1 MGLSVNDVTGIG
13 AVSDFLKDVADKIW
27 PDPAERDQY
36 LLKAQELDAQ
46 MAAGQAAIDVAE
58 AQSNSA
64 FARNWRPFLG
74 WGCVVIFLYH
84 FLIVPIIYF
93 YLSLEGIVLAVP
105 LPAFDIQTVKDV
117 LEGILGLYGTQ
128 RTFEKMGEKGHL
140 PWQK

>member
-1 MGLSVNDVTGIG
+1 MGLTVNDVSGIG
-13 AVSDFLKDVADKIW
+13 AVSDFLKDIADKVW
-27 PDPAERDQY
+27 PNPAERDQY
-36 LLKAQELDAQ
+36 LLKAQELDNQ
-46 MAAGQAAIDVAE
+46 INAGQAAVDLAE

-93 YLSLEGIVLAVP
+93 ICAIWHYEIGA
-105 LPAFDIQTVKDV
+105 LPAFDITTVKDT